1 MAEIA
6 IHLHDEHYAR
16 LVIGVDDPA
25 GAAGEIARAV
35 SSEVPYIYVTP
46 LRMAVA
52 APAARMKRNYSRG
65 RRSARADRFVGNGC
79 RERQVRSLPSASGT
93 LRSEDRAET
102 WHKQR
107 GWSIRNS

>member
-35 SSEVPYIYVTP
+35 SS
-46 LRMAVA
+46 A
-52 APAARMKRNYSRG
+52 G
-65 RRSARADRFVGNGC
+65 R
-79 RERQVRSLPSASGT
+79 AS
-93 LRSEDRAET
+93 
-102 WHKQR
+102 
-107 GWSIRNS
+107 